1 MKFKFILITLL
12 FVFQIN
18 LGLSQISEQAKQ
30 VLSLS
35 EKKFDWM
42 VKGQTDSLKT
52 LMHKQ
57 VKYIHSNGWIQNYD
71 DVTEDFKS
79 GKLVLQSVQVKENQ
93 AREFK
98 NMVIVIGKGLFT
110 GSISGQDFSVELL
123 YTEVYIYK
131 KHKWLLVSRHANKL

>member
-1 MKFKFILITLL
+1 MKKHTFLFIIFLL
-12 FVFQIN
+12 FSSRGF
-18 LGLSQISEQAKQ
+18 SQNSSNVLQ

-57 VKYIHSNGWIQNYD
+57 VKYIHSNGWIQNYN
-71 DVTEDFKS
+71 DVTEDFKT